1 MKIGSADWTT
11 SKEETYMRQQDTVNY
26 RKPLQWGEFDP
37 NRRRNMFMGMWAW
50 MWQRIT
56 AVAIVVLLPL
66 HIVLTYKPW
75 LQFLLLLA
83 VTFHAALGL
92 RVILLDFDL
101 VKVEYQKALIWGLT
115 GLGLVVFALVWWL
128 VR

>member
-1 MKIGSADWTT
+1 
-11 SKEETYMRQQDTVNY
+11 
-26 RKPLQWGEFDP
+26 
-37 NRRRNMFMGMWAW
+37 MGMWAW

-56 AVAIVVLLPL
+56 AVAIFVLLPL